1 MQCGQRLQL
10 AMYPPSSS
18 DAHQILLLHIL
29 EVALVGIGCVLNICK
44 EVYMS
49 IRLLCELIARNLLD
63 SSCRTVVSLRLPFHN

>member
-18 DAHQILLLHIL
+18 YAHQILLLHIL
-29 EVALVGIGCVLNICK
+29 EIALVGIGCVLTICK
-44 EVYMS
+44 GVYTS
-49 IRLLCELIARNLLD
+49 IRLLCELIARSLLD